1 MKATDKFF
9 DYYDLKQGYTPDEPE
24 GVNRSYE
31 WSVDNELVLNFKSK
45 YNIKIDG
52 WISREPLILDKI
64 YFDSGNI

>member
-31 WSVDNELVLNFKSK
+31 WSVYNELVLNFK
-45 YNIKIDG
+45 IDG
-52 WISREPLILDKI
+52 LV
-64 YFDSGNI
+64 YFNSSEYSGFHENH